1 MSQAIGH
8 RMTARLVSIGVGVA
22 LSAGALAASTAPA
35 AATVPQ
41 VVPAAGT
48 SSYAKPVVKS
58 VKKHYAKAYKKL
70 PKAPRIS
77 LTDANRGSVST
88 VPSAMQGATIPVMVG
103 AAYANATVK
112 VWLFSSPRLA
122 YYGTVAADGNIQV
135 VLPMNAKPGTHKL
148 AVFTK
153 GKALIGWAPL
163 EVTARPITNLAAPS
177 IVGKALTQYVV
188 KAKAGSWSPKPVKL
202 SYRWSVDGTPIERAT
217 KKTYKI
223 KLSDLGKALTVTVT
237 ATRKG
242 TAPVSVTSAPVTV
255 TQKALTNVT
264 APTLV
269 KKGSKVL
276 AKHGSWSTK
285 GLKFTYSWSVD
296 GSFVKSTRSPVYKP
310 RSGDAG
316 KQLTVTVTAYK
327 RGYQLVSVMS
337 APFTIQP
344 KAK

>member
-8 RMTARLVSIGVGVA
+8 RMTARLLSIGVGVA
-22 LSAGALAASTAPA
+22 LSVGALAATTAPA
-35 AATVPQ
+35 AAAPQ
-41 VVPAAGT
+41 ALPAAGT
-48 SSYAKPVVKS
+48 SSSAKPVVKS

-70 PKAPRIS
+70 PRAPRIT
-77 LTDANRGSVST
+77 LTDANRGSVTT
-88 VPSAMQGATIPVMVG
+88 VATAMQGATIPVMVG
-103 AAYANATVK
+103 TAHANATVK

-135 VLPMNAKPGTHKL
+135 RLPVNAKPGTHKL

-153 GKALIGWAPL
+153 GKALLGWAPL
-163 EVTARPITNLAAPS
+163 QITALPITNVTAPS
-177 IVGKALTQYVV
+177 IVGRPLTQYVV

-202 SYRWSVDGTPIERAT
+202 TYRWALDGTPISRAT

-237 ATRKG
+237 ASRRG

-255 TQKALTNVT
+255 TQKALTNLT

-276 AKHGSWSTK
+276 ARHGSWSAK
-285 GLKFTYSWSVD
+285 GLKFTYSWSLD

-316 KQLTVTVTAYK
+316 KQLVVTVTAYK
-327 RGYQLVSVMS
+327 RGYQIVSVAS

-344 KAK
+344 KTM